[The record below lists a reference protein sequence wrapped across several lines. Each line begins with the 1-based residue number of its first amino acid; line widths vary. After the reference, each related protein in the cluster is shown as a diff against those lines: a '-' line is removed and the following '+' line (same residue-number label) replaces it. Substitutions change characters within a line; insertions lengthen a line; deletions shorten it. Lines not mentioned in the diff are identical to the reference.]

1 MKKSKAIGIDLGTT
15 YSCVGVWQ
23 NGNVEIIAN
32 DQGNRTTPS
41 YVAFTESERLIGDAA
56 KSQCS
61 SNPENTVFD
70 AKRLIGKD
78 YNDPTVQS
86 DKKHFPFKVVDKG
99 GNKPGIVVNWKGEE
113 KVFSPEEISA
123 VILTKMKNIAS
134 EYLGE
139 EVTDAVITV
148 PAYFNDSQR
157 QATKD
162 AGKIAGLNVL
172 RIINEPTA
180 AAMAYG
186 IDKKDDTEERNI
198 LVFDCG
204 GGTFD
209 VSLLTLEGGVFEVK
223 ATGGDTHLGGE
234 DFDTLLVEYCM
245 MEFKRKNKGLD
256 LRESK
261 KAMRRL
267 RTVCE
272 SAKKTLSSSTT
283 AQIEVDSLYKN
294 VDFSTTITRAKFESL
309 CNDFFEKT
317 MRPVEQALKDAG
329 VSKSE
334 VAEIILVGG
343 STRIPKIQSMLKD
356 FFNGK
361 DLCKSVNPDECV
373 AYGAAIQAAI
383 LSGVKDEK
391 IDDIIMIDVIP
402 LSVGLETAGGMM
414 TKLIEKNSTIP
425 INKKQVFSTYSN
437 NQTGVLIQVFEGE
450 RPLTKDNNLLGK
462 FYLEG
467 IPPAPR
473 GVPQIQV
480 TFDVDSNGILNVSAK
495 DLGTNKESSVTI
507 TNEKGRLSQAEID
520 KMIKEAEKYKKEDD
534 LEKDRIESRNGL
546 ESYAYSVQNSLKE
559 DKLKSVC
566 SEDDVKNVETKVDE
580 VLKWMEDN
588 LSASKEEFEK
598 QKKSL
603 EDLYNPIITKAYQ
616 QSGGVPNEG
625 GFPMGGE
632 MPPFNENMP
641 QEPEENVPIDEVD

>member
-1 MKKSKAIGIDLGTT
+1 
-15 YSCVGVWQ
+15 
-23 NGNVEIIAN
+23 
-32 DQGNRTTPS
+32 
-41 YVAFTESERLIGDAA
+41 
-56 KSQCS
+56 
-61 SNPENTVFD
+61 
-70 AKRLIGKD
+70 
-78 YNDPTVQS
+78 
-86 DKKHFPFKVVDKG
+86 
-99 GNKPGIVVNWKGEE
+99 
-113 KVFSPEEISA
+113 
-123 VILTKMKNIAS
+123 
-134 EYLGE
+134 
-139 EVTDAVITV
+139 
-148 PAYFNDSQR
+148 
-157 QATKD
+157 
-162 AGKIAGLNVL
+162 
-172 RIINEPTA
+172 
-180 AAMAYG
+180 
-186 IDKKDDTEERNI
+186 
-198 LVFDCG
+198 
-204 GGTFD
+204 
-209 VSLLTLEGGVFEVK
+209 
-223 ATGGDTHLGGE
+223 
-234 DFDTLLVEYCM
+234 
-245 MEFKRKNKGLD
+245 
-256 LRESK
+256 
-261 KAMRRL
+261 
-267 RTVCE
+267 
-272 SAKKTLSSSTT
+272 
-283 AQIEVDSLYKN
+283 
-294 VDFSTTITRAKFESL
+294 
-309 CNDFFEKT
+309 

>member
-41 YVAFTESERLIGDAA
+41 YVAFTENERLIGDAA

-61 SNPENTVFD
+61 SNSENTVFD

-113 KVFSPEEISA
+113 KTFSPEEISA

-272 SAKKTLSSSTT
+272 NAKKTLSSSTT

-343 STRIPKIQSMLKD
+343 STRIPKIQSMLKE

-361 DLCKSVNPDECV
+361 ELCKSVNPDECV

-546 ESYAYSVQNSLKE
+546 ESYAYSIQNSLKE

-632 MPPFNENMP
+632 MPQFNENMP
-641 QEPEENVPIDEVD
+641 EEPEENVPIDEVD

>member
-41 YVAFTESERLIGDAA
+41 YVAFTETERLIGDAA

-616 QSGGVPNEG
+616 QSGGVPNG
-625 GFPMGGE
+625 
-632 MPPFNENMP
+632 NMP
-641 QEPEENVPIDEVD
+641 DMSNMPDMPDMPEENIPMDEVD

>member
-625 GFPMGGE
+625 GFPMGGD
-632 MPPFNENMP
+632 MP